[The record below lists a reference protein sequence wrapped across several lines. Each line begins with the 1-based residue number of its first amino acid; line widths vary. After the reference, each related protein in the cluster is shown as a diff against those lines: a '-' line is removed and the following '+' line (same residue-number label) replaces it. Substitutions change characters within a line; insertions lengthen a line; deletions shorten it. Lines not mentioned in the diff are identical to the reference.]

1 MGVVI
6 IFWLV
11 MISQAIWMLKP
22 GLMKL
27 TSKKTCIFFFFS
39 YEISILVV
47 NLCAPSHY
55 RKVKVTTLLFWL
67 PMAISLC
74 RALQKEFYCLN
85 MIIVQEKNKE
95 NQKRYQP
102 LT

>member
-55 RKVKVTTLLFWL
+55 
-67 PMAISLC
+67 
-74 RALQKEFYCLN
+74 
-85 MIIVQEKNKE
+85 
-95 NQKRYQP
+95 
-102 LT
+102 